1 MADEKIVF
9 VTVGTTS
16 FDRLIE
22 TISSK
27 ALVEVFERLGYHSI
41 ILQIGR
47 GVYEPEIIDRKG
59 FSMKYYRYKDSI
71 ERDIQRAS
79 LVISHAGAGSVLE
92 TLQAGRPLIVVIN
105 ELLMGN
111 HQIELAS
118 QLAEDGHL
126 CYATCSTLEE
136 TLKERDLSEL
146 KPFPPGKPELFSSL
160 LDKVM
165 GFDHQ

>member
-1 MADEKIVF
+1 MADEKTVF

-27 ALVEVFERLGYHSI
+27 ALVEVSSYFIFSRLQLSNCISCSPQVFERLGYHSI

-71 ERDIQRAS
+71 EGDIQRAS
-79 LVISHAGAGSVLE
+79 LVISHAGM
-92 TLQAGRPLIVVIN
+92 IDN
-105 ELLMGN
+105 
-111 HQIELAS
+111 
-118 QLAEDGHL
+118 
-126 CYATCSTLEE
+126 
-136 TLKERDLSEL
+136 
-146 KPFPPGKPELFSSL
+146 
-160 LDKVM
+160 
-165 GFDHQ
+165 

>member
-1 MADEKIVF
+1 MADEKSVF

-22 TISSK
+22 TVSSK
-27 ALVEVFERLGYHSI
+27 PLIEVLENLGYRSV

-47 GVYEPEIIDRKG
+47 GVYEPEIIKRNN
-59 FSMKYYRYKDSI
+59 FSLTYYRYKGSI
-71 ERDIQRAS
+71 AADIQRAS

-105 ELLMGN
+105 EHLMDN
-111 HQIELAS
+111 HQLELAS

-126 CYATCSTLEE
+126 YYATCSTLQDTITE
-136 TLKERDLSEL
+136 KDLAQL
-146 KPFPPGKPELFSSL
+146 KPFPPGKPELFSAF
-160 LDKVM
+160 LDRAM
-165 GFDHQ
+165 GFHS